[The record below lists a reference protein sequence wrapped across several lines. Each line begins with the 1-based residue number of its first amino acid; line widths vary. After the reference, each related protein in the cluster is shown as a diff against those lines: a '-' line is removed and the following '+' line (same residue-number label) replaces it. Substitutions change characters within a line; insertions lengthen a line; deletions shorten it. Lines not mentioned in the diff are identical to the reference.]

1 MNKLVAVANL
11 EAEIFTAQDL
21 SVIWGYADERKLY
34 ELIKYYVRQKEIF
47 VLTRGL
53 YALEDYSQS
62 DLRNQPQILMKIAN
76 RLVPNSYVSLFTI
89 LRQEGVIVQYYD
101 EIYSVATRSVTRTVK
116 GIEFVYQQVK
126 EEVLLSDLGVH
137 NQGEIRFASLER
149 AVTDMWYLYPKLHL
163 ENLSQVNLKK
173 LKKIVDLYQKKAMRE
188 KLLEI
193 ESEKSKLKDNNA

>member
-11 EAEIFTAQDL
+11 EAEVFTAQDL
-21 SVIWGYADERKLY
+21 SVIWGYTDERKLY

-101 EIYSVATRSVTRTVK
+101 EIYSVATRSVTRTVT

-126 EEVLLSDLGVH
+126 EEVILSDLGVH

-173 LKKIVDLYQKKAMRE
+173 LKKIVDLYQKKVMRE
-188 KLLEI
+188 KLSEI